1 MNQKRTV
8 KRVGG
13 SSRKSNDLI
22 RLAEKYST
30 DKWGAHWY
38 AQHYHHHFSP
48 YRYREIKLL
57 EIGVGGYRN
66 PLAGGES
73 LRMWQEYF
81 PKATIYGID
90 IYHKRIHEQGR
101 IKVRQGSQDDEA
113 FLRAVCQEAGGF
125 DIIIDD
131 GSHQNIHVIKAFL
144 VLFPLLND
152 NGIYAVED
160 VQTSYWPQFGG
171 SSDDLSSK
179 RTTVGFFKALIDSLN
194 YEEFLKP
201 GYEPSNFDK
210 HIIAMHFYHNL
221 ILVKKGVNNEGS
233 NLLKNN
239 IAVGG
244 RSEISSA
251 STMASA
257 EDKRNA
263 RRTAGLSRTVRA
275 GLAHH
280 QAGRLDQAEALYRKA
295 LEKDPDH
302 ADALHL
308 LGVIAYQSGQ
318 IGPAIQLIE
327 RALPALIEL
336 PDAHLNHGN
345 ALQRAGRVAEA
356 VESYRRAIALKPDYG
371 MAHSNLASALNDQ
384 GLFEAGLESARRAV
398 ELIPGF
404 LGACVNCAAALIGLE
419 RFAEAEVPL
428 RRALELMPDR
438 AETHHDLGR
447 VLAELRR
454 FDEAVASYRR
464 VVALKPDCA
473 EAHCHLG
480 ELLKAQGKLREAIA
494 CFDRAVVLEPENSV
508 ALAGWFHERQ
518 NICDWSGYR
527 ESEARVRIAV
537 AVRVQPS
544 PGVPFRLLTLSSTPE
559 EQLACARHIAAKIAA
574 SKAAVLPRLQPR
586 PGERIRLGYLSADF
600 REHPVALLLAGLIER
615 HDRQS
620 FEVLGY
626 SCGPDDRSAT
636 RACLAGAF
644 DRFVDIGMMPRR
656 QAAELIHADGVHILI
671 DLTGYTQLSRT
682 AILAHRP
689 APIQVNFLGYP
700 GTMGADFIDYII
712 VDRFVVP
719 DDQQPFYTERLVHL
733 PHCYQ
738 PSDTGR
744 EIANPAPSRA
754 ECGLPE
760 EGFVFC
766 CFNTSYKIT
775 PAFFDIWMRLLNAVP
790 GSVLWLV
797 ARNAIVVDNL
807 RREATRRGVAA
818 DRLVFTLP
826 APMPL
831 YLGRLALADL
841 FLDTLP
847 YNAGATAND
856 ALWAGLP
863 VLTCAGKTYAGR
875 MAGALLKAVGLTE
888 LITTSLEE
896 YAALALR
903 LAQKPEML
911 AQLRAR
917 LAQNRATH
925 PLFDTECF
933 TRNLEAAYGRMWETW
948 NAGQAPAAF
957 SVSPSFNSSL
967 GQPSRDI

>member
-1 MNQKRTV
+1 MTI
-8 KRVGG
+8 
-13 SSRKSNDLI
+13 NDDRPHEAAAGTAVL
-22 RLAEKYST
+22 R
-30 DKWGAHWY
+30 
-38 AQHYHHHFSP
+38 
-48 YRYREIKLL
+48 RE
-57 EIGVGGYRN
+57 RR
-66 PLAGGES
+66 P
-73 LRMWQEYF
+73 
-81 PKATIYGID
+81 P
-90 IYHKRIHEQGR
+90 
-101 IKVRQGSQDDEA
+101 VRS
-113 FLRAVCQEAGGF
+113 
-125 DIIIDD
+125 
-131 GSHQNIHVIKAFL
+131 
-144 VLFPLLND
+144 
-152 NGIYAVED
+152 
-160 VQTSYWPQFGG
+160 
-171 SSDDLSSK
+171 
-179 RTTVGFFKALIDSLN
+179 
-194 YEEFLKP
+194 
-201 GYEPSNFDK
+201 
-210 HIIAMHFYHNL
+210 
-221 ILVKKGVNNEGS
+221 
-233 NLLKNN
+233 
-239 IAVGG
+239 G
-244 RSEISSA
+244 RSQG
-251 STMASA
+251 
-257 EDKRNA
+257 DPA
-263 RRTAGLSRTVRA
+263 RR
-275 GLAHH
+275 
-280 QAGRLDQAEALYRKA
+280 LD
-295 LEKDPDH
+295 
-302 ADALHL
+302 
-308 LGVIAYQSGQ
+308 
-318 IGPAIQLIE
+318 
-327 RALPALIEL
+327 
-336 PDAHLNHGN
+336 
-345 ALQRAGRVAEA
+345 
-356 VESYRRAIALKPDYG
+356 RAIALQRTGRLAEAERLYHDILKKQPGHPDAMHLLGLVRHQQGRYRE
-371 MAHSNLASALNDQ
+371 ALELIEKAVRASPRSASALANQ
-384 GLFEAGLESARRAV
+384 GASLQALRRHDEAIAAYDRA
-398 ELIPGF
+398 LALRPSDAKALSNRGF
-404 LGACVNCAAALIGLE
+404 ALI
-419 RFAEAEVPL
+419 
-428 RRALELMPDR
+428 
-438 AETHHDLGR
+438 
-447 VLAELRR
+447 ELRR